1 MQGEKAEQERWLKS
15 LKKHLDSPHGIAE
28 SHLMNALNWVER
40 YTPDKRARPE
50 ESRLAISWLK
60 EKGLW
65 NAYLQEY
72 APDKKGSW
80 GGKREGAGWK
90 DREKGESSVIVS
102 CRISLKLRDNHEIDS
117 DWLKDAIARKIAI
130 NC

>member
-1 MQGEKAEQERWLKS
+1 MQVEKSEQERWLKS
-15 LKKHLDSPHGIAE
+15 LKKHLDSPHGI
-28 SHLMNALNWVER
+28 HDGNLMNALNWVER

-60 EKGLW
+60 ENGLW
-65 NAYLQEY
+65 DAYLREY
-72 APDKKGSW
+72 TPEEKVSW
-80 GGKREGAGWK
+80 GGKREGSGWK
-90 DREKGESSVIVS
+90 NREKGEASVIVS
-102 CRISLKLRDNHEIDS
+102 CRISVKLRDDHEIDG